1 MADKIVWQD
10 RKRILFGLP
19 WTFTKYKL
27 TEDKLMICTG
37 FLNKKEEEVR
47 LYRIMD
53 NTLERPFGQRIFGLG
68 TIKCNSADKTTPIFF
83 LEKIKDSERVRN
95 LLSDYVEKERTKKRV
110 SGREYMSSQDEDD
123 DDDLDDNDDMN

>member
-37 FLNKKEEEVR
+37 FLSKKEEEVR

-68 TIKCNSADKTTPIFF
+68 TIKCNSADKTTPVFF

-110 SGREYMSSQDEDD
+110 SGREYMATEDD
-123 DDDLDDNDDMN
+123 DDDNDDDDMN

>member
-10 RKRILFGLP
+10 RKRIIFGLP

-27 TEDKLMICTG
+27 YQDKLIICSG

-53 NTLERPFGQRIFGLG
+53 NTLEKPFSQRIFGLG
-68 TIKCNSADKTTPIFF
+68 SIKINSADKSTPVFF
-83 LEKIKDSERVRN
+83 IAKIKKADFVRN
-95 LLSDYVEKERTKKRV
+95 QLSDLVEKERTKKRV
-110 SGREYMSSQDEDD
+110 SGREYMSSDLDD
-123 DDDLDDNDDMN
+123 DDDDMMN